1 MVKYWRNSRQTQC
14 TWEKIELWNLLRLTS
29 YSHHSKFNTKGT
41 LQTYNTDDDIVQ
53 SNQPQKKLDFLN
65 FLDRNDNKK
74 VKRTEHIAQEK
85 FLASEKWEQY
95 SNSQLLT
102 LLPVGQVYLPFIKSS
117 LSKTTLSWN
126 ISLILAYL
134 AIYYWTIPLNVGN
147 LRQNTKELS
156 ELLFPVPTRI

>member
-1 MVKYWRNSRQTQC
+1 MYKWLNIGETVDKLNVL
-14 TWEKIELWNLLRLTS
+14 E
-29 YSHHSKFNTKGT
+29 
-41 LQTYNTDDDIVQ
+41 
-53 SNQPQKKLDFLN
+53 KKLNYGIYWDSLAIVTIVRLIPKAPCKPTLNFLN

-102 LLPVGQVYLPFIKSS
+102 LMPVGQVYLPFIKSS